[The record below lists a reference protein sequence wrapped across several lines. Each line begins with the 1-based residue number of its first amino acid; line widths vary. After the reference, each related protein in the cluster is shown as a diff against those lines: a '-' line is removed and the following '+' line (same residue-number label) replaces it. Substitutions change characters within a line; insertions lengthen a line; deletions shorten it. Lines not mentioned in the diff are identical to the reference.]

1 MFKEPG
7 RATETCPITG
17 SIEMTGADILMMRK
31 KTGVFCAVVVLLFS
45 LAFASWAGETNG
57 ALVLQTDFGLKDG
70 AVCTMK
76 GVAFGVN
83 PDLRIFDLTH
93 EIPAFNIWEGAQRLE
108 QTASYWP
115 EGTVFVSVVD
125 PGVGTDRKSI
135 VAKTKTGHFFV
146 TPDNGTLTFIAE
158 SLGIEA
164 VRQID
169 EAINRLG
176 GSEESYTFH
185 GRDVYSYT
193 GARLASGAISFAE
206 VGPELAPEVF
216 RIPYQKAAFEEGVV
230 KGNIPIL
237 DSQYGNVWTSI
248 SKEVFTS
255 LNPEKGESFLVT
267 ILNGQDEVF
276 KDKVPYVHTFGDVPE
291 GDLLLYQ
298 NSLGNLSLAINMD
311 DFAGTY
317 GVDSGP
323 EWTILIERP
332 AP

>member
-1 MFKEPG
+1 MKG
-7 RATETCPITG
+7 AGTE
-17 SIEMTGADILMMRK
+17 MMRK
-31 KTGVFCAVVVLLFS
+31 KAGVFCAGMALLLL
-45 LAFASWAGETNG
+45 LAFACWGSETNG

-76 GVAFGVN
+76 GVAFGVD

-115 EGTVFVSVVD
+115 AGTVFVSVVD
-125 PGVGTDRKSI
+125 PGVGTDRTSI

-146 TPDNGTLTFIAE
+146 TPDNGTLTFVAE
-158 SLGIEA
+158 SMGIEA
-164 VRQID
+164 VREIN
-169 EAINRLG
+169 ETVNRLG

-193 GARLASGAISFAE
+193 AARLASGTISFAE
-206 VGPELAPEVF
+206 VGPERAPEVF
-216 RIPYQKAAFEEGVV
+216 RIPYQKAVFEDGVV

-237 DSQYGNVWTSI
+237 DSQYGNIWTSI
-248 SKEVFTS
+248 GKDVFAS
-255 LNPEKGESFLVT
+255 LDPELGQLFLVT
-267 ILNGQDEVF
+267 ISEGEEEVYSA
-276 KDKVPYVHTFGDVPE
+276 KVPYVHTFGDVPE
-291 GDLLLYQ
+291 GDVLLYQ

-323 EWTILIERP
+323 EWAVRIEKA